1 MIRNLAPL
9 EILITSKYYS
19 AFDSI
24 TTQTVMQA
32 IRINAI
38 APGGVKTDMEKRV
51 VESNRQLSEAFD
63 SMHTIGRI
71 ADPKEIADAVV
82 WFYYLTKLPS
92 SWVIHYELM

>member
-1 MIRNLAPL
+1 
-9 EILITSKYYS
+9 
-19 AFDSI
+19 
-24 TTQTVMQA
+24 MQA

-51 VESNRQLSEAFD
+51 VESNRQLLEAFD

-92 SWVIHYELM
+92 SWVIHY